1 MSADM
6 NQPGQLKILFVCG
19 RNNRRSPTA
28 ERIFQNDSRMSVRSA
43 GIADTSKR
51 RLTREDLVRILTEPS
66 GSLTRQYTDLLSVDN
81 VSLEFTI
88 DGIDQLASV
97 AFQVNQSTQNIGAR
111 RLQTIMERLLEEISF
126 EAPDCGPRTIVVDAE
141 FVRQRLDDVCRD
153 EDLSRFVL

>member
-51 RLTREDLVRILTEPS
+51 RLTREDLVWADLIL
-66 GSLTRQYTDLLSVDN
+66 V
-81 VSLEFTI
+81 
-88 DGIDQLASV
+88 
-97 AFQVNQSTQNIGAR
+97 
-111 RLQTIMERLLEEISF
+111 MERKYVGRIKIAFHDMDILAPIETLDIGDHYRFMQRELIEELKPAVDSALEQYWLEREGESI
-126 EAPDCGPRTIVVDAE
+126 P
-141 FVRQRLDDVCRD
+141 
-153 EDLSRFVL
+153 